1 MLELELPN
9 SRLFLLSSSN
19 VMLRLG
25 IILCLTL
32 VIVCHSGNANGGDT
46 VVVELISGQRI
57 RAQSI
62 QQDPQVAG
70 RVQLTVRT
78 EQIQIQRNIAWNR
91 IRRLITPKA
100 LLVDVQVPQ
109 DVEVIDTSERLPLR
123 ELNLALEPD
132 QADSNRDQLRS
143 FFRYPPAPPVLD
155 VVPPPMG
162 PYLVEVPGP
171 CDDNCDSCLRADF
184 HVPYLMFRDP
194 GVVVGVRNTDPS
206 GPPPTELSATGIPY
220 ESVPGTLAIPPQA
233 NRQQLPAARELL
245 VSARAFNRYG
255 LADWNSLEISVQGRT
270 ALGESC
276 RVRGSLKCSL
286 WVRRMRVVRAYA
298 ETYFEENRELMV
310 LGQWSQFL
318 DGSEVDASGVQKIV
332 LALPPRGPDQNLNI
346 SSFGQLTVELD
357 IPGQGRLATS
367 TDPIALRQSS
377 PLRGRSVI
385 DFGSS
390 ILPRESVSEPT
401 SDAGFWPAPLSGL
414 RPDSRRFTVQP

>member
-1 MLELELPN
+1 MPN
-9 SRLFLLSSSN
+9 TQLFLRTGSN

-32 VIVCHSGNANGGDT
+32 VIVCHSGNAIGSDT

-62 QQDPQVAG
+62 QQDPLVAG
-70 RVQLTVRT
+70 RVELTVRT
-78 EQIQIQRNIAWNR
+78 EQIQIQRNIAWSR
-91 IRRLITPKA
+91 IRRVITPKA
-100 LLVDVQVPQ
+100 MLADVQVPQ
-109 DVEVIDTSERLPLR
+109 NVDVIDTSERPPLR
-123 ELNLALEPD
+123 ELNLALESD
-132 QADSNRDQLRS
+132 QAESNRDQLRS

-155 VVPPPMG
+155 VIPPLMG
-162 PYLVEVPGP
+162 PYLIEVPGP
-171 CDDNCDSCLRADF
+171 CEDNCDACLSADF
-184 HVPYLMFRDP
+184 HVPYLIFRDP
-194 GVVVGVRNTDPS
+194 GVVVGVRNADPS
-206 GPPPTELSATGIPY
+206 GPPLTESTGTGRSY
-220 ESVPGTLAIPPQA
+220 ESVPGVLAVPPQA
-233 NRQQLPAARELL
+233 NQPQLPAARELL
-245 VSARAFNRYG
+245 VSARSFNRNG

-270 ALGESC
+270 ALGEAC
-276 RVRGSLKCSL
+276 RVRGSLKCTL
-286 WVRRMRVVRAYA
+286 WVRRMRVIRAYA

-385 DFGSS
+385 DFGST